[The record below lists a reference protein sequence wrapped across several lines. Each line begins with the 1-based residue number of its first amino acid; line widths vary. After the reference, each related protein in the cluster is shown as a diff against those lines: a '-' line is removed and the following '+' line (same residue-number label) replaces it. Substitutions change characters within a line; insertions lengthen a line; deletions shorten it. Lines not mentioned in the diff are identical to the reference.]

1 MIVLVTL
8 LVGVLMMVIGLVTDG
23 GGALAARAD
32 ALDEAMSAG
41 RAASQAIDIEALHRD
56 HVIVLDG
63 SAATKA
69 ASDFMAATG
78 DHAVISIKQAGAAD
92 RVAQVGSDGGPEVTV
107 TVTRTVKT
115 QFLWAVGIDSY
126 AMTATATV
134 TPEPGRL
141 Q

>member
-1 MIVLVTL
+1 MTVFVTL

-23 GGALAARAD
+23 GGAVAARAD

-56 HVIVLDG
+56 HVIVLDEPAAR
-63 SAATKA
+63 SAAA
-69 ASDFMAATG
+69 DFMAATG
-78 DHAVISIKQAGAAD
+78 DHAVISIRQVGAAN
-92 RVAQVGSDGGPEVTV
+92 RVTHVGGDAGPEVTV

-115 QFLWAVGIDSY
+115 QFLWAVGIDSF

-134 TPEPGRL
+134 TPEPGSL

>member
-1 MIVLVTL
+1 MTVFVTL

-56 HVIVLDG
+56 HVIVLDE
-63 SAATKA
+63 AAAKKA
-69 ASDFMAATG
+69 AADFMAATG
-78 DHAVISIKQAGAAD
+78 DRAVISIEQAGVSD
-92 RVAQVGSDGGPEVTV
+92 RMARVGGDAEPEVTV

-115 QFLWAVGIDSY
+115 QFLWAMGIDSF